1 MWVPRLQPVRR
12 RFLSWGAW
20 AWSALASVACAAGSK
35 PAPSVAARAPV
46 AAPTP
51 ASFPTP
57 STPSASASA
66 SASAVAAAAP
76 PATDSATQELE
87 QRLQRHFAQYRGG
100 ATFAFFEAD
109 FAPRV
114 ERYLALKDVTASEL
128 AKVAKAF
135 YANKTQVSLLPK
147 PGTLMVKLEGGR
159 LLASFVLSLRWSY
172 PPPTAA
178 AACGYLDASMTW
190 RPHSLI
196 ARNVEVTA
204 RIGFDANQR
213 IASYEEA
220 PLVGPRLRVAT
231 RGDALTAFTRM
242 PTEPARF
249 IEPQANAVQLPD
261 GTIVEDLGESFTCG
275 LNQTEVDTVRKVRFQ
290 DRTFWLLADWT
301 YDTGHNFVG
310 DTPLVPAH

>member
-1 MWVPRLQPVRR
+1 MWVPRLQPLLLGSL
-12 RFLSWGAW
+12 LSTLGCSAGSMPPPSVT
-20 AWSALASVACAAGSK
+20 APTASAAPVSALHSPTQG
-35 PAPSVAARAPV
+35 APRPTAI
-46 AAPTP
+46 AAPLANDP
-51 ASFPTP
+51 A
-57 STPSASASA
+57 A
-66 SASAVAAAAP
+66 
-76 PATDSATQELE
+76 QELE
-87 QRLQRHFAQYRGG
+87 QRLQRHFAQYQG
-100 ATFAFFEAD
+100 ASAFAFFEAD

-147 PGTLMVKLEGGR
+147 PGTVVVKNEGGR
-159 LLASFVLSLRWSY
+159 SVASFVLTLRWSY
-172 PPPTAA
+172 PPPPAA

-196 ARNVEVTA
+196 ARNVDVTA
-204 RIGFDANQR
+204 RVGFDADRR
-213 IASYEEA
+213 IVSYEEA
-220 PLVGPRLRVAT
+220 PLVAPRLRVAT
-231 RGDALTAFTRM
+231 RGDALTAFTSM

-249 IEPQANAVQLPD
+249 IEPEANAAQFPD

-275 LNQTEVDTVRKVRFQ
+275 LDQTEVDTVRKVRFQ

-310 DTPLVPAH
+310 DTPLVAVH